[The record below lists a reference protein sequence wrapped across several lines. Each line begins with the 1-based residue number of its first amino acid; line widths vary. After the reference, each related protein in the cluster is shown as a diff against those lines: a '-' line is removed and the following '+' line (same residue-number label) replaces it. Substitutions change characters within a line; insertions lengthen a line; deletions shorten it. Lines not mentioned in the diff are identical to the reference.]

1 MARALGTAQRACW
14 LVLLL
19 PSAAGRGP
27 ACSSHGGPAGGPER
41 AASRSYTADW
51 SPKSFIVNSTLIDMN
66 SIHAGSMH
74 SEENAQAPEAHSRA
88 MHRAPRRAAALPKR
102 AAHHSVD
109 MELQM
114 LGTRVGGAAR
124 RGAPPSWMLAIIVAL
139 QQLVGA
145 SRDTIGPPFH
155 PRPVPP
161 GCTTVGGQCIMPYP
175 GNKWQH
181 PKIHQ
186 SPDCCAFDPARAIVF
201 CSLEHQQ
208 PQ

>member
-1 MARALGTAQRACW
+1 
-14 LVLLL
+14 
-19 PSAAGRGP
+19 
-27 ACSSHGGPAGGPER
+27 
-41 AASRSYTADW
+41 
-51 SPKSFIVNSTLIDMN
+51 
-66 SIHAGSMH
+66 
-74 SEENAQAPEAHSRA
+74 
-88 MHRAPRRAAALPKR
+88 
-102 AAHHSVD
+102 
-109 MELQM
+109 M

-201 CSLEHQQ
+201 CSSSRTPTASVTLHCGTAVHLGGWHDVAGALTFKGEHHIFQGCPVSQ
-208 PQ
+208 GWSHSFSKVSLHYPHTTPPSSNAHLPPPLLCLDYPADCQHRAVRGIWLHWPLLF